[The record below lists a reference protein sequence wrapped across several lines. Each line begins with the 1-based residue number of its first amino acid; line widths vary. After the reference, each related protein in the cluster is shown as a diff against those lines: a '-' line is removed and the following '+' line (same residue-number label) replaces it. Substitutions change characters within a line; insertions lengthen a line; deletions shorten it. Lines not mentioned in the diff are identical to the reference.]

1 MDLDLEVT
9 AEAIDDSCYSYL
21 VVLFMLMLQK
31 KKHFLDMAY
40 Y

>member
-31 KKHFLDMAY
+31 KNHFLDMAY